1 MIDSSLGQHQIQM
14 AAIRQAISDGRLNA
28 ATLHQIMLDEISKEL
43 EKPLKEVDMDYV
55 NTCDHLLEL
64 LNRDRNCMVDS
75 FYNRN
80 LTAIRKRMRR
90 YKWYKS
96 IRPIRVCI
104 VTCITVLLIFG
115 GIFVSQDNLDVSLSP
130 DAEQLIIQGTEG
142 NEATVSY
149 ADNQS
154 YPFSSGDYDVQNRD
168 EAVNVYGADPMR
180 LTWLPNGWQQQH
192 YSVDVIDAYRTI
204 NIIYQNDAINGV
216 LVFQQT
222 TAQDIDLLR
231 MEIEQND
238 YGRKIETKN
247 GLLVYI
253 TENYDMLTASWLEND
268 VYCMIITT
276 MSDDELLKC
285 IESIEFQEEEVQ

>member
-75 FYNRN
+75 FYDRN
-80 LTAIRKRMRR
+80 LIAIRKKMRR
-90 YKWYKS
+90 NKWYKNN
-96 IRPIRVCI
+96 RPIRMCL
-104 VTCITVLLIFG
+104 VTCLTVLLIFG
-115 GIFVSQDNLDVSLSP
+115 GIFVSQDSLDISLSP
-130 DAEQLIIQGTEG
+130 DAEQFIIQGTEG
-142 NEATVSY
+142 NEDTVSY
-149 ADNQS
+149 ADHQS
-154 YPFSSGDYDVQNRD
+154 HSFLSRDYDTQNRD
-168 EAVNVYGADPMR
+168 EAVNVYGAVPMR
-180 LTWLPNGWQQQH
+180 LTWLPNGWRQQH
-192 YSVDVIDAYRTI
+192 YSIDVIDAYRTI
-204 NIIYQNDAINGV
+204 NIIYQNDAMNGV

-231 MEIEQND
+231 REIEQND
-238 YGRKIETKN
+238 YGWKVETKN

-253 TENYDMLTASWLEND
+253 TENYDMFTASWLEND
-268 VYCMIITT
+268 VYCMILTT
-276 MSDDELLKC
+276 MTDDELLKC